1 MWRRLLSHT
10 EVWEDRECTVLTTEA
25 SAGRWLRPVHETD
38 DFSSYANPV
47 VEVELLE
54 DSCRGWVN
62 IADNIQLS
70 ARETEEHALRASRR
84 YRGHR
89 GLLYIPNV
97 VAFVTSHAARTPQ
110 DLATYRQGGTI
121 GPSSF
126 DAPGFIQSAFAN
138 STVKPVFIPRHTHQQ
153 HHFAEPV
160 DDLNEVRQGDL
171 VFFGRHPTNGVNG
184 DAMDVDH
191 VGMITEPAYAVPHPN
206 GVVLKF
212 VSVTAP
218 RWGRGGVG
226 EDAVLVPRCRD
237 GVRWEYRASKPG
249 PGSEGD
255 SVSEYLARRVAGVG
269 RIRRGVE
276 GRCDLPVSG
285 HTRPS
290 GRCGGSSRCS
300 VQISQKFD
308 PNHGVSHLDATP
320 VGSSMGPGKGID
332 LSTFSWDTEVDPRD

>member
-62 IADNIQLS
+62 IANNIQLS

-153 HHFAEPV
+153 HPV
-160 DDLNEVRQGDL
+160 RYAKDCVAIVGHQVDHDDDLE
-171 VFFGRHPTNGVNG
+171 
-184 DAMDVDH
+184 
-191 VGMITEPAYAVPHPN
+191 
-206 GVVLKF
+206 
-212 VSVTAP
+212 
-218 RWGRGGVG
+218 
-226 EDAVLVPRCRD
+226 
-237 GVRWEYRASKPG
+237 
-249 PGSEGD
+249 
-255 SVSEYLARRVAGVG
+255 
-269 RIRRGVE
+269 
-276 GRCDLPVSG
+276 
-285 HTRPS
+285 
-290 GRCGGSSRCS
+290 
-300 VQISQKFD
+300 
-308 PNHGVSHLDATP
+308 
-320 VGSSMGPGKGID
+320 
-332 LSTFSWDTEVDPRD
+332 